1 MKPSDV
7 MILLNLGVRR
17 AASLLFSGTAI
28 VILAVAA
35 VDDVPPDIHVARL
48 QACEVHKPIVQVP
61 VLRSP
66 DASIGDRTCP
76 QSPRLAGFTLSRA

>member
-7 MILLNLGVRR
+7 MILVTLGMRR

-35 VDDVPPDIHVARL
+35 VDDVPPDIHVAK
-48 QACEVHKPIVQVP
+48 ATS
-61 VLRSP
+61 LRS
-66 DASIGDRTCP
+66 A
-76 QSPRLAGFTLSRA
+76 